1 MVEHVQQ
8 PNQYPNWHAI
18 TNFKLYVI
26 LQRTYHQTFLTN
38 LNRIGRWRTTAA
50 ARWMVARHI
59 APIHH
64 LIRTPCEWK
73 LFVVLRKNGLH
84 KFNEH
89 RSIRIAEKEWITN
102 LKKKIS
108 FASNFLCHRIQFDEN
123 KNLCSIKKGLE
134 YPMDSCQFF
143 HIQER
148 RNIILSAFY
157 IKNANKSNNFIE
169 R

>member
-1 MVEHVQQ
+1 MVYYGHHRSIEIFSKKLEYISLLLNWSVVEHVQQ
-8 PNQYPNWHAI
+8 PNQYPNWHVI

-89 RSIRIAEKEWITN
+89 RSTRIAEKEWITN
-102 LKKKIS
+102 LKKNIFCK
-108 FASNFLCHRIQFDEN
+108 QFS
-123 KNLCSIKKGLE
+123 L
-134 YPMDSCQFF
+134 P
-143 HIQER
+143 
-148 RNIILSAFY
+148 
-157 IKNANKSNNFIE
+157 
-169 R
+169 